1 MGDKDHLRDAFRT
14 IFTPLNNSM
23 PQRGKSLVE
32 NVYIGNIVAPSGQY
46 TGLSDHLLYCPNG
59 ATISRLRFFLQG
71 FYPSGIDWV
80 FVDMAVES

>member
-46 TGLSDHLLYCPNG
+46 TGCPIIYCIAPMG
-59 ATISRLRFFLQG
+59 QRYPGCAFFLQG